1 MPLFRAQDMRTDSP
15 WKLVSY
21 ISIGTQEKE
30 RELLTERKKKGEK
43 ERQQKII
50 RQSSEIK
57 RKGKTERE
65 SEGKKG
71 GRGERER
78 ELATRV
84 NPRRNGSPLRFYM
97 GPLRGFIVPRERWR
111 ARGRQKK
118 ERRTCTLY
126 VAG

>member
-1 MPLFRAQDMRTDSP
+1 ME
-15 WKLVSY
+15 VGIVY
-21 ISIGTQEKE
+21 IDWYAGE

-71 GRGERER
+71 RERGERER
-78 ELATRV
+78 TRD
-84 NPRRNGSPLRFYM
+84 
-97 GPLRGFIVPRERWR
+97 
-111 ARGRQKK
+111 
-118 ERRTCTLY
+118 
-126 VAG
+126 

>member
-1 MPLFRAQDMRTDSP
+1 MEVDI
-15 WKLVSY
+15 VY
-21 ISIGTQEKE
+21 IGWYAGERE

-71 GRGERER
+71 RERGE
-78 ELATRV
+78 
-84 NPRRNGSPLRFYM
+84 
-97 GPLRGFIVPRERWR
+97 
-111 ARGRQKK
+111 K
-118 ERRTCTLY
+118 ENSRLE
-126 VAG
+126 